1 MSIHQQREINELK
14 ERVSFLEA
22 AVQALLGKAG
32 APLLPNV
39 EAPQKPSRFASIL
52 GLKKGNGA

>member
-1 MSIHQQREINELK
+1 MQQQREINELK

-22 AVQALLGKAG
+22 AVQALLQKGG

-39 EAPQKPSRFASIL
+39 EVPQKPSRFASIL